1 MTNEE
6 WEKQRVRAIMAA
18 FQTGRPVFADT
29 DGDLRHTDGAREQ
42 IPADVGVAKAPIPRA
57 TALAT
62 RAHRASRW
70 AFVASSVA
78 AVANA
83 IVGLWHPWQLAVAA
97 VCGFSAAVWYRVG
110 RRQLAMMRG
119 ASSLDHGATK

>member
-1 MTNEE
+1 MTDDE
-6 WEKQRVRAIMAA
+6 WEKQRVRAVMTT

-29 DGDLRHTDGAREQ
+29 DGDLRYTDGDRER
-42 IPADVGVAKAPIPRA
+42 IPADVGVAKQPVPRA

-97 VCGFSAAVWYRVG
+97 VCVFSAAVWYRVNQ
-110 RRQLAMMRG
+110 RQRALLRG
-119 ASSLDHGATK
+119 ADAQDPGATR